1 MAERTFSA
9 PSPGPITLDLDL
21 TAGSVSV
28 RVSEAARTATFTAT
42 GSRADVDAVLQ
53 DGTGGRWEVR
63 SEAGGRSVSG
73 FVSGYGYGN
82 VVQIGSGNV
91 SFNNFDG
98 DSSSHYY
105 TSGPGSEVY
114 VDGQRVTG
122 AGAASG
128 GDEPF
133 HIEAVVPPGSSLRAT
148 TVSADVETTG
158 TLESVRFRSTSGALR
173 MDSARH
179 LDADTE
185 SGAITVSGAVDEA
198 EATSVS
204 GDVRLNRTRAVTASS
219 TSGHVSV
226 ADAQGRVDARSVSG
240 AIRVA
245 ATGPADIT
253 AVSVSGDITITADD
267 AAMTDLRVNTTT
279 VTGRVSTPAGRA
291 ASTRRPTD
299 GPFAADRPDTRRWFG
314 RRRGPRR

>member
-9 PSPGPITLDLDL
+9 PSTGPITLDLKL
-21 TAGSVSV
+21 NVGSVSV

-53 DGTGGRWEVR
+53 DGTGARWEVR

-73 FVSGYGYGN
+73 Y
-82 VVQIGSGNV
+82 GSGNSV
-91 SFNNFDG
+91 MIGEGNISIHNFDG

-105 TSGPGSEVY
+105 ATGPGGFVVAGMDGNTSATGGEVY
-114 VDGQRVTG
+114 VDGERVTG

-158 TLESVRFRSTSGALR
+158 TLESVRFRSTSG
-173 MDSARH
+173 S
-179 LDADTE
+179 
-185 SGAITVSGAVDEA
+185 
-198 EATSVS
+198 
-204 GDVRLNRTRAVTASS
+204 
-219 TSGHVSV
+219 VSV
-226 ADAQGRVDARSVSG
+226 ADAQGRVDAQSVSG
-240 AIRVA
+240 DVRVA

-253 AVSVSGDITITADD
+253 AASVSGDITITADD
-267 AAMTDLRVNTTT
+267 AAMTDLSVNTTT